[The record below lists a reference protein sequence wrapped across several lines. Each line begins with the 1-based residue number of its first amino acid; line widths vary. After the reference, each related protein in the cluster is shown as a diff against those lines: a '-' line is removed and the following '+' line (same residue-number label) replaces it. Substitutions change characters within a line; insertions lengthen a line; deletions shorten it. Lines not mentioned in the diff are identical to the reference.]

1 MYNYTFNE
9 EKIIY
14 ERHDI
19 FIEIN
24 NQELFVNILI
34 SDKNILLFT
43 KDNEMAHLKGNG
55 VFYTPEFN
63 LLTKISL
70 NDISFTC
77 TNNITYINNI
87 VIYDFNLNDVINELK

>member
-1 MYNYTFNE
+1 
-9 EKIIY
+9 
-14 ERHDI
+14 
-19 FIEIN
+19 
-24 NQELFVNILI
+24 
-34 SDKNILLFT
+34 
-43 KDNEMAHLKGNG
+43 MAHLKSNG

-87 VIYDFNLNDVINELK
+87 VIYDFNLNDVINEPK